1 MTSRAN
7 LLCLTAIGLPNE
19 YEHQPTSCG
28 QNFNACEPG
37 FANRLL
43 YHSRLLH
50 FACHLSHSYD
60 FYHIYYDPAL
70 LSGAIVT
77 IAAFAFSR
85 TCSCKLRSAS
95 ATFSVSTS
103 LRSGSIPVAELF
115 RASSIITGLVEAL
128 PLRQ

>member
-19 YEHQPTSCG
+19 YEHSLPVADKISTRVSLG
-28 QNFNACEPG
+28 LLIG
-37 FANRLL
+37 FHIIVVCCISLA
-43 YHSRLLH
+43 
-50 FACHLSHSYD
+50 HLSHSYD

-70 LSGAIVT
+70 IVT

-95 ATFSVSTS
+95 APFSVSTS
-103 LRSGSIPVAELF
+103 LRWW
-115 RASSIITGLVEAL
+115 
-128 PLRQ
+128 